1 MNIITEHTYNA
12 NQIVVYH
19 NNRLPPPP
27 NPQQQQQPRRGRPPQ
42 YEIVRGIGQNVE
54 GIRVDIAAIPAEV
67 ADGSLADI
75 VPSTTIPTA
84 PIHPAEA
91 TATVTDGGKLN

>member
-1 MNIITEHTYNA
+1 MNITEHNYNA

-67 ADGSLADI
+67 VRLLTGLLNERD
-75 VPSTTIPTA
+75 
-84 PIHPAEA
+84 AEENRVSMK
-91 TATVTDGGKLN
+91 TYLRT